1 MTRFGQAWHE
11 RRYRDIDRL
20 IQIQAASPKSPSDTV
35 TAACTGSLHIRC
47 LSAWARTGDGVAA
60 ARASPHNQAR

>member
-20 IQIQAASPKSPSDTV
+20 IQIQTAASPKSPSDTV
-35 TAACTGSLHIRC
+35 TAACTGSLHIRS
-47 LSAWARTGDGVAA
+47 LSA
-60 ARASPHNQAR
+60 